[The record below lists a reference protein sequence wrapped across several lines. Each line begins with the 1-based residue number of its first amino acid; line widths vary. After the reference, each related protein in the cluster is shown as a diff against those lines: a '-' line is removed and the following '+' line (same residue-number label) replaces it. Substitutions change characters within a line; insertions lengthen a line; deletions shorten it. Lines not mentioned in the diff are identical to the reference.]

1 MLQSHTGGALLCHS
15 LGRSSFWSQTLELGP
30 SQELAALGLDLI
42 PVTNTLKRMCICR
55 WGVVFVPSS
64 VKRTTLLTQFSPSI
78 FRRVLGIK
86 LRLLSWCQ
94 ISLPTEPPCQ
104 HFIGSI
110 LFHQFRSQN
119 PEGDPLVR
127 SPFSIWILYREQ
139 RRNFPS
145 CLHSASLHARRTVA
159 SYVCKS
165 QLSVLGH
172 IYLKAI
178 NTFESL
184 PQLNLRQA
192 WHMEALRHVPSPWG
206 AWRDRHTGLGYQ
218 R

>member
-1 MLQSHTGGALLCHS
+1 
-15 LGRSSFWSQTLELGP
+15 
-30 SQELAALGLDLI
+30 
-42 PVTNTLKRMCICR
+42 MCGCV
-55 WGVVFVPSS
+55 WGVVFMPLS
-64 VKRTTLLTQFSPSI
+64 VKRTTLLIQFSPSI

-86 LRLLSWCQ
+86 LRLLSWCHRY
-94 ISLPTEPPCQ
+94 LYPLN
-104 HFIGSI
+104 HLVSI

-165 QLSVLGH
+165 QLSVLGR

-178 NTFESL
+178 NTGKSL
-184 PQLNLRQA
+184 P
-192 WHMEALRHVPSPWG
+192 
-206 AWRDRHTGLGYQ
+206 
-218 R
+218 